1 MTPLAFLATVF
12 TARRGLLPLVVLF
25 ALLLSGCGT
34 IKAYEGPELTKSE
47 ISVIDSRHS
56 HGWMVAFMGVLPIPL
71 SIRHSTIVLIVDGHK
86 GRGVYP
92 YHVLP
97 GQHTAK
103 VRYTGTAPV
112 DLCGAFAG
120 IGGCIFQY
128 EASLTINFTT
138 EAGHEYRIPAER
150 RDERDWI
157 WVEDITSGK
166 VVAGE
171 KPPDDKGEGKPP
183 AKPSE

>member
-34 IKAYEGPELTKSE
+34 IKVYEGPELTKSE

-56 HGWMVAFMGVLPIPL
+56 HGWMVAFAGVLPIPL
-71 SIRHSTIVLIVDGHK
+71 SMRHSTIVLIVDGHD
-86 GRGVYP
+86 GVGVYP

-97 GQHTAK
+97 GQHTAT
-103 VRYTGTAPV
+103 VYYTGTAPV
-112 DLCGAFAG
+112 DLCGTT
-120 IGGCIFQY
+120 GCIFQY
-128 EASLTINFTT
+128 EAILTINFTT

-157 WVEDITSGK
+157 WVEDVTTGK

-171 KPPDDKGEGKPP
+171 KPPDDEGEGKDPATPP
-183 AKPSE
+183 E

>member
-1 MTPLAFLATVF
+1 MTPSAFLAKAF
-12 TARRGLLPLVVLF
+12 TGRQGLPPLVIVL

-97 GQHTAK
+97 GQHTARFVTLGLPQWTCVAHLRGLGGVFSNTK
-103 VRYTGTAPV
+103 PV
-112 DLCGAFAG
+112 
-120 IGGCIFQY
+120 
-128 EASLTINFTT
+128 
-138 EAGHEYRIPAER
+138 
-150 RDERDWI
+150 
-157 WVEDITSGK
+157 
-166 VVAGE
+166 
-171 KPPDDKGEGKPP
+171 
-183 AKPSE
+183 

>member
-1 MTPLAFLATVF
+1 MTPLAFLAKVF
-12 TARRGLLPLVVLF
+12 TGRPGLLPLVIVL

-47 ISVIDSRHS
+47 ISVIDGHYS
-56 HGWMVAFMGVLPIPL
+56 HGWMVAMIGILPIPMTF
-71 SIRHSTIVLIVDGHK
+71 RHETRVFEIDGRS
-86 GRGVYP
+86 GGGGWP

-103 VRYTGTAPV
+103 VRYTDNHPV
-112 DLCGAFAG
+112 NLCGQF
-120 IGGCIFQY
+120 GCIFGY
-128 EASLTINFTT
+128 KASLTINFAT

-171 KPPDDKGEGKPP
+171 KPPDDEGEGKPP